1 MASRIHGLCA
11 LSLMLCAP
19 RLASAG
25 DTLAKEEPAQEKVE
39 PAAAEEGAAPA
50 AESDNPYAEAL
61 GEDTEQLS
69 DEERLAR
76 ARELFSEGRQLSG
89 ESLYEQAC
97 PKFEQSLALERRASI
112 EFNLAECYER
122 LGRLASAYRLYSRV
136 GEQMHQQGDDERAQ
150 IARRRAELLRGRM
163 CGVTVEPKKVVSNMQ
178 IKLGAR
184 TLAPNLWG
192 TVAPIDAGTYSVQVT
207 APGKKT
213 WSSEVEIEACP
224 NLVTV
229 AVPELQDEAAT
240 APVRKV
246 SPAPTRQDV
255 TAEEEAWELPVL
267 PLAVAGAGLA
277 GIAVGTVFA
286 ANYHSK
292 NDDARAICPQGF
304 NCTPAQVD
312 QHAQLVDDAKTA
324 RTWAYVGFGVGG
336 AALIG
341 AAVLYFTG
349 DYGARPSTG
358 WNVTPMAG
366 LERDGWGA
374 AVQRTF

>member
-1 MASRIHGLCA
+1 MSSRIQGLCA
-11 LSLMLCAP
+11 LSLALCVP
-19 RLASAG
+19 RQASAA
-25 DTLAKEEPAQEKVE
+25 DTPENEKSTQQEAE
-39 PAAAEEGAAPA
+39 PAANAEGESPV

-61 GEDTEQLS
+61 GEDVEQLT
-69 DEERLAR
+69 DEERLER
-76 ARELFSEGRQLSG
+76 ARDLFNEGRQLSA

-122 LGRLASAYRLYSRV
+122 LGRLASAYKLYSRV
-136 GEQMHQQGDDERAQ
+136 GEQMHQQGDDERAR
-150 IARRRAELLRGRM
+150 IARRRAELLRGRL
-163 CGVTVEPKKVVSNMQ
+163 CGVTVEPKQVVSNMQ
-178 IKLGAR
+178 IELGKR

-192 TVAPIDAGTYSVQVT
+192 TVAPIDAGTYSLQVT
-207 APGKKT
+207 APGKKP
-213 WSSEVEIEACP
+213 WSREVEIEACP
-224 NLVTV
+224 NLITV
-229 AVPELQDEAAT
+229 VVPVLQDDGPA
-240 APVRKV
+240 APVRKA
-246 SPAPTRQDV
+246 SATPAKQDV
-255 TAEEEAWELPVL
+255 AAEDAWQFPVL

-341 AAVLYFTG
+341 AAVIYLTG
-349 DYGARPSTG
+349 DYGARPHTG

-366 LERDGWGA
+366 LDHDGWGA
-374 AVQRTF
+374 ALQRSF